1 MSAAVFSL
9 LAMILIFPQSFF
21 ILKIP
26 LILFIL
32 FGIIIKGAQGILKL
46 RSHWYIYYYFIFVFL
61 SLIWSA
67 IGLIRGNPEIA
78 VIESIRLYVIYMLLY
93 MIITLYVSNIN
104 YYRGVDALFILS
116 SVGISFVALW
126 VLLDGVFSIQTI
138 PTFIA
143 EEMLLEIGI
152 HDGYIQ
158 MNNINIG
165 MLNFIAPYLLARF
178 LVNEKSG
185 YKFLLVFALMA
196 AVTGGILASRRI
208 VLVVTLLAPV
218 LTLMLIRLV
227 GVSSRGIK
235 VKVIFFYSFIALVF
249 ISLTLTD
256 VAFKDGILDR
266 LFSIFNT
273 DPNEPRPL
281 QHLALMRGFM
291 DHPIL
296 GSGFGGLTSE
306 VRSYDRPWTYELT
319 YSKLLFNSGLMGLFL
334 LIAFFLVFLF
344 RVIIKL
350 KKSEMKDIQIPLLVG
365 LFSVL
370 IAAASNPYL
379 SSFDFLFVFSII
391 PLIINS
397 EDKIKTS
404 ITHTSRFSMT
414 SN

>member
-1 MSAAVFSL
+1 
-9 LAMILIFPQSFF
+9 
-21 ILKIP
+21 
-26 LILFIL
+26 
-32 FGIIIKGAQGILKL
+32 
-46 RSHWYIYYYFIFVFL
+46 
-61 SLIWSA
+61 
-67 IGLIRGNPEIA
+67 
-78 VIESIRLYVIYMLLY
+78 
-93 MIITLYVSNIN
+93 
-104 YYRGVDALFILS
+104 
-116 SVGISFVALW
+116 
-126 VLLDGVFSIQTI
+126 
-138 PTFIA
+138 
-143 EEMLLEIGI
+143 
-152 HDGYIQ
+152 
-158 MNNINIG
+158 